1 MTPSEAMGRFIQERL
16 AAILRRPDGW
26 GPPHAVELQL
36 LLLIE
41 MWHVVQGAPME
52 RVDRVTERYD
62 RFLGTTL
69 PGGPPVPLAV
79 RLGLDQRATEQF
91 VEILR
96 TFLRQEQELGRARVH
111 RTARTPGFPATDRLG
126 PHHLAEA

>member
-1 MTPSEAMGRFIQERL
+1 MSEAMCKFVRDRCE
-16 AAILRRPDGW
+16 AILHRPDGW

-52 RVDRVTERYD
+52 RVDSVTERYD

-69 PGGPPVPLAV
+69 PGGPPVPLAS

-96 TFLRQEQELGRARVH
+96 TFLKQELG
-111 RTARTPGFPATDRLG
+111 
-126 PHHLAEA
+126 